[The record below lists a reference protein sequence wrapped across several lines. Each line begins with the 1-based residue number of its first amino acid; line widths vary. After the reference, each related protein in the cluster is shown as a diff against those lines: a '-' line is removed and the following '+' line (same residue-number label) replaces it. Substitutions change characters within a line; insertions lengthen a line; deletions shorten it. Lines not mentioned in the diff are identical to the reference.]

1 VPTTLTPPTNE
12 RHGPPLPELSV
23 KSFGLHI
30 GGSKDAGAREEFQRA
45 LESGSWRYLDCYRT
59 LEQPGVVGTFG
70 ADLAIGAAGGKA
82 KVKTTR
88 TKLRGEAFET
98 CMVHALESVT
108 FGRPPSGRS
117 VVVSY
122 SVKFSLSE

>member
-1 VPTTLTPPTNE
+1 
-12 RHGPPLPELSV
+12 LPELSV

-30 GGSKDAGAREEFQRA
+30 GGSKDAGAREEFLRA
-45 LESGSWRYLDCYRT
+45 LEAASWRYLDCYRA
-59 LEQPGVVGTFG
+59 LEQPGAVGTFG
-70 ADLAIGAAGGKA
+70 ADLAIGGAGGKA

-88 TKLRGEAFET
+88 TKLRGEAFEA
-98 CMVHALESVT
+98 CMVRALESVT
-108 FGRPPSGRS
+108 FARPPSGRS